1 MCRQSRADSRA
12 RRRLGAVLSPDDPH
26 GPLFR
31 HLPEDTTHK
40 SMGRQV
46 GGQCHPYRFQVPREL
61 DCTAFTP
68 FGPWRSRSRLIA
80 RSQHAACCQ
89 SVATTKIHFLR
100 RLPYSDATPGN
111 AVATGAAAES
121 SARRPR
127 GSLRRRVKSPV
138 FPGIPPLSVI
148 TIYRCDPRLR
158 AADHRRLDDL
168 QKWLDAPESEASMVF
183 GRYRN
188 LDTRHSGQRGAP
200 IRCRLADDLNQPFPC
215 ELYALTFG

>member
-1 MCRQSRADSRA
+1 MTRTGHSFGICRKTPHIKAWGAKLAVSATPTASR
-12 RRRLGAVLSPDDPH
+12 
-26 GPLFR
+26 
-31 HLPEDTTHK
+31 
-40 SMGRQV
+40 
-46 GGQCHPYRFQVPREL
+46 YRVSWIAPPSH
-61 DCTAFTP
+61 P

-80 RSQHAACCQ
+80 QSQHAACCQ

-148 TIYRCDPRLR
+148 TIYRCDPSLR

-168 QKWLDAPESEASMVF
+168 QKWLDARNPRPPWSLGDTGISTPATADNEVHQF
-183 GRYRN
+183 GVVW
-188 LDTRHSGQRGAP
+188 
-200 IRCRLADDLNQPFPC
+200 
-215 ELYALTFG
+215 LTT